1 MKFKIKALNL
11 DSFNQ
16 DKMIQESEKE
26 LNLLLKSLSKFNL
39 LNNEW
44 MAFYK
49 KKGADFEDQLE
60 DCKNVK
66 EKLLD
71 LMQTL
76 ERIKNQ

>member
-49 KKGADFEDQLE
+49 NLKT
-60 DCKNVK
+60 N
-66 EKLLD
+66 
-71 LMQTL
+71 
-76 ERIKNQ
+76 